1 MIVWKQLLF
10 ILPSGVGR
18 QRYFSSKVEVEI
30 PRMALI
36 TDWFADR
43 QAKLNKIE
51 HLLGLKS

>member
-1 MIVWKQLLF
+1 MIGWKQLLF

-18 QRYFSSKVEVEI
+18 PRYFSSKVEVAI

-36 TDWFADR
+36 TDWFADG
-43 QAKLNKIE
+43 QAELNKIE